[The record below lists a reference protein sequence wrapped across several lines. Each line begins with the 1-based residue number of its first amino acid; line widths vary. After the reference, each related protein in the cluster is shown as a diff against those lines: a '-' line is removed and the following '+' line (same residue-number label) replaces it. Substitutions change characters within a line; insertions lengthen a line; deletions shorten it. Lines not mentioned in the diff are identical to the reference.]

1 MTRASRAAAL
11 IAEKKHAW
19 LTKVDEVAMAMEAK
33 WGVGRLPRL
42 VEPDLAARFQCQL
55 EMWNE
60 VICSDD
66 CMVSE
71 VRETAEA
78 TIRGWQVLDEAAS
91 AAGQSAIDPSIWEI
105 PLKDGTVAALVRSDE
120 EAYKVA
126 STLSGRYV
134 SVWTT
139 EEVAKIVSH
148 HPEIIQ
154 VKQVFPG
161 AKVIRIRSR
170 NARDEAGL
178 NDPIPF

>member
-1 MTRASRAAAL
+1 MTKTSRAAAL

-33 WGVGRLPRL
+33 WSVGRLPRL

-55 EMWNE
+55 EIWNE
-60 VICSDD
+60 IICSDNPTL
-66 CMVSE
+66 SQL
-71 VRETAEA
+71 RETAEA

-91 AAGQSAIDPSIWEI
+91 AAGQSAIDPNVWEI

-139 EEVAKIVSH
+139 EEVANIVSH

-161 AKVIRIRSR
+161 AKVTRIRSR
-170 NARDEAGL
+170 NSRDEAEL
-178 NDPIPF
+178 NDPIPI